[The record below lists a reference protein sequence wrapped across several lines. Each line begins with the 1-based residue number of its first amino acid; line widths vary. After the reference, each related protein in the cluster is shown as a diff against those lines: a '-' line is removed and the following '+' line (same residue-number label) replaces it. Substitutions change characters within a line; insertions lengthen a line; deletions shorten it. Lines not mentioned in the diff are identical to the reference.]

1 MELISLIDM
10 KIWKNTQQSEFKY
23 HYFNLT
29 GKEEKMKYQ
38 RKLEKERMLSTRIW
52 TGNPDVK
59 IYVVA

>member
-10 KIWKNTQQSEFKY
+10 KIWKNTQQSEFNY

-38 RKLEKERMLSTRIW
+38 RKLEKERMCPLEYGLEILM
-52 TGNPDVK
+52 
-59 IYVVA
+59 